1 MNRFLAFAFFV
12 LSTSV
17 LCAQFRKDRIQNIQT
32 FDEHKYTWGYYL
44 GFNNNDFKIDL
55 KNNGQDILVDTEV
68 GFNVGLVGDM
78 RINSFLNLRFEPGL
92 HFTRRVL
99 NFPGFAPDSPDAT
112 RDVQSTYV
120 HFPLLLKVSAKRLN
134 NFKPFLVGGLSTSI
148 NLASDEDSKDDNTA
162 GVFRLKTNT
171 YYYELGFGI
180 DFYTEYFKFTP
191 SIRGI
196 FALNDEL
203 VRDND
208 PNSPWTGNIES
219 LKSRGIFINLTFQ

>member
-1 MNRFLAFAFFV
+1 MNRFFVFAFFV

-17 LCAQFRKDRIQNIQT
+17 LFAQFRKDRIQNIQT

-99 NFPGFAPDSPDAT
+99 NFPGFASDSPDAT

-148 NLASDEDSKDDNTA
+148 NLASDENSKDDNTA
-162 GVFRLKTNT
+162 GVFRMKTNT

-191 SIRGI
+191 SIRGV

-203 VRDND
+203 VRDNN

-219 LKSRGIFINLTFQ
+219 LKSRGVFINFTFQ